1 MIDIFSYNKYLKLVW
16 VKKYLDAEN
25 MGKWKLFFEE
35 ELEKCG
41 GKLLFSGNLNKKDT
55 MEIIDVNDGLIR

>member
-1 MIDIFSYNKYLKLVW
+1 
-16 VKKYLDAEN
+16 

-35 ELEKCG
+35 ELEKYG
-41 GKLLFSGNLNKKDT
+41 GKLVFSGNLNKKDT